1 MFGLKSKISV
11 LAVLFTGFVC
21 FSQNPKSKI
30 NQHIQRANEY
40 IEKSNDSA
48 LLFIE
53 KAKKIDSKS
62 LTPIEKVKLLE
73 VEAAYYDL
81 VKNDYQKAIPYYLE
95 ALKIAEKNK
104 LTYAKDL
111 YHTLGVVFHVS
122 DNYEKAKTYY
132 DKVYEL
138 SIKEKDTQLLVK
150 TLINLGSIHSSQK
163 NYKKSEELFKESL
176 KYPMETYVKK
186 ITYSNLG
193 NLKIR
198 EKKFKEALVYLN
210 QSVKIDPEDFVKD
223 AIDISYLL
231 DAKAEVNDYTGLDT
245 LLPICENVARVTKD
259 LRQKTI
265 LLKSIGTIYNDLR
278 DYKKATFFKDQY
290 IIAYD
295 SLKAMQNLEQIN
307 ELETKYQTQKKEEE
321 IAKQEKEKNRLRLF
335 FVLACLTI
343 ALLSFLVY
351 QFFKQRNRLK
361 KQTQLLETA
370 VDEKNILLK
379 ETHHRVKNSF
389 QIVSSLL
396 YLQSENMKDK
406 EAALAVKEAQNR
418 VKSMVL
424 IHQKLYSKDQ
434 LIGIETKEYIEDLVN
449 DIIENQTDTI
459 PNLTTTITVESTVFS
474 IDSITPLGLIIN
486 ELITNCIKHAF
497 PSSQKNPK
505 IELEFKKVNEIYLLT
520 VSDNGIGFSNTI
532 SEDSFGIKL
541 ITALAKKLKGK
552 IAFENTNGTH
562 FVMEI
567 HKFEQMN

>member
-1 MFGLKSKISV
+1 MIPTGRAQEKKVNAIDEQVYQQLK
-11 LAVLFTGFVC
+11 LAED
-21 FSQNPKSKI
+21 
-30 NQHIQRANEY
+30 HI
-40 IEKSNDSA
+40 SNDSDSA
-48 LLFIE
+48 IIYIK
-53 KAKKIDSKS
+53 KAKVLSKKS
-62 LTPIEKVKLLE
+62 TSPMTSIRILETEGNYYGFVKSN
-73 VEAAYYDL
+73 YD
-81 VKNDYQKAIPYYLE
+81 KATELFLE
-95 ALKIAEKNK
+95 AIKQCEANK
-104 LTYAKDL
+104 LNYSKDI
-111 YHTLGVVFHVS
+111 YHALGVLFHVT
-122 DNYEKAKTYY
+122 DNYEKAKIYY

-138 SIKEKDTQLLVK
+138 AAKEKDTTLIVRS
-150 TLINLGSIHSSQK
+150 LINLGSINSSQK
-163 NYKKSEELFKESL
+163 NYVKAEQLFKKSLQFPSSNAIKRA
-176 KYPMETYVKK
+176 
-186 ITYSNLG
+186 TYSNLG

-198 EKKFKEALVYLN
+198 ENKFKEALTFIN
-210 QSVKIDPEDFVKD
+210 EAVKIDPSEFVQD
-223 AIDISYLL
+223 PIDVSFLL
-231 DAKAEVNDYTGLDT
+231 DAKKEAKDFSGLDT
-245 LLPICENVARVTKD
+245 LMPKCVALSKTKMD
-259 LRQKTI
+259 LRDKTI
-265 LLKSIGTIYNDLR
+265 LLKAVGDIY
-278 DYKKATFFKDQY
+278 KATGDFKNATLFKDEY
-290 IIAYD
+290 IQAYD
-295 SLKAMQNLEQIN
+295 SLKVLQRDEVVYEM
-307 ELETKYQTQKKEEE
+307 ETKFQTQKKEEE
-321 IAKQEKEKNRLRLF
+321 IVKQEKEKNKLRLF
-335 FVLACLTI
+335 FIISCFTI

-434 LIGIETKEYIEDLVN
+434 LIGIETQEYIEDLVN

-459 PNLTTTITVESTVFS
+459 PNLATKVTVESAVFS

-505 IELEFKKVNEIYLLT
+505 IELKFKKVNEMYLLT

-541 ITALAKKLKGK
+541 INALAKKLKGK
-552 IAFENTNGTH
+552 IVFENNNGTH